1 MKKRALSLLMAVIM
15 VVSLLPT
22 AVWAAGTGISSFFEN
37 FEDILVA
44 ETEPG
49 SPSSTNKWK
58 TTTYDGETVLMSGNK
73 GKDGASSTLQLTFKT
88 ATHASFE
95 YKVSTEDKY
104 DKVNIKLGS
113 TSLLKDA
120 SGDLAWKTCEF
131 DAEHLRRKGHPERKH
146 LHLRGQGICRLGH
159 DSRWQCNV
167 FRRR

>member
-58 TTTYDGETVLMSGNK
+58 PLLTTVKPS
-73 GKDGASSTLQLTFKT
+73 
-88 ATHASFE
+88 
-95 YKVSTEDKY
+95 
-104 DKVNIKLGS
+104 
-113 TSLLKDA
+113 
-120 SGDLAWKTCEF
+120 
-131 DAEHLRRKGHPERKH
+131 
-146 LHLRGQGICRLGH
+146 
-159 DSRWQCNV
+159 
-167 FRRR
+167 